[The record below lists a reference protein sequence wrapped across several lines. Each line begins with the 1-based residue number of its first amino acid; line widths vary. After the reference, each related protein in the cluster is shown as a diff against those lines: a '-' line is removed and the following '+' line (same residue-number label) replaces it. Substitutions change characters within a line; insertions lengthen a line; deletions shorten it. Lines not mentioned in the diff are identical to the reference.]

1 MQNFD
6 YLKDIPE
13 LSELY
18 ALCSTAES
26 YQYCEPDISAISCR
40 RALEWLVKAI
50 FAMKG
55 ETIPERAN
63 LFELTTSDTYA
74 ELIADERLMAAT
86 HWIRKVGNI
95 AAHEGN
101 ITRRD
106 AFFSVLNLYNLVG
119 GVLLKLRVLANLAP
133 FDKNLLPTKSAQSDA
148 PTASLSQPTAEDFA
162 ATVKPETVAE
172 APTVVPAVS
181 WTGIP
186 ESETRRRFIDL
197 MLREAGWEILDTEG
211 DIQPSK
217 ACIEIEVH
225 GMPNQSKVGYADYV
239 LFGAD
244 GKPLAVIEA
253 KRTSVDPEKGRHQA
267 ELYAECLENEYG
279 VRPVI
284 YYTNGFSVKIIDGLG
299 YPPRPL
305 LGFHSAKDLQW
316 LHYQRTHRRPIS
328 DFSVK
333 DAITDRPYQKQAV
346 KVICEHL
353 NTMHRRGLIV
363 MATGTGKTRTAISLV
378 DVLSRAGWV
387 KDILFLADRTTLVR
401 QAARS
406 FGKLLSGHTLT
417 ILSDKTINDKDLNAR
432 MVFSTYQTMINYVE
446 DESKDFSL
454 GRFDLIIIDEAHR
467 SVFGKYGSI
476 FKYFDSFLIGLTAT
490 PREDVARSTYDL
502 LGLDE
507 GIPNFAYE
515 LEEAVKDGYLVPYAV
530 YQRGSAIVN
539 SGIKYSDLS
548 DEEKRQIEEIAEYEG
563 LLDPDGKPV
572 GRDITSRE
580 IYKYIFNTDTI
591 DKVLQ
596 DLMDNG
602 LKINDGEK
610 IGKTIIFAFN
620 HKHAEMI
627 VRRFSVLYPEYGPDF
642 CRLIDNYEK
651 YAEDLVDRFC
661 VRDKMPQIAVSVD
674 MLDTGVDVPDAL
686 NLVFFKRVRSRIK
699 FMQMIGRG
707 TRLCPDI
714 FGKGKDKTKF
724 YIFDWC
730 GNFAFFG
737 ENPKGINEQPTT
749 PSPTEQIFGYRAEIA
764 QHLQSAEYQAPES
777 WTRQWHDELKR
788 IMLQQVSDLNDS
800 HPKVRNKW
808 EYVSRFRNPATW
820 KYISVVD
827 VQTLKN
833 DIAPLLPRSTVDTQ
847 ALVMDILAL
856 RIQLS
861 LLDKNAEC
869 KGVPDKIISIATNH
883 QKRAS
888 ISQVAAKM
896 DTINDVL
903 SNMFWKNVTIE
914 SIERVRCELRDLLK
928 FLQGDGGRTFEVN
941 IEDSITVE
949 EAPVPYGL
957 PSMSYKQKVI
967 DFLTENRNLPVL
979 HKIQNIEQL
988 THTDIDEL
996 ERILW
1001 TELGSKEDYDKC
1013 LQREQLQ
1020 CGDSV
1025 GAFIRTLIA
1034 VDRTKALKMFS
1045 EFISQNSLN
1054 SEQEEFLKSILDYV
1068 CLNGD
1073 MPVETLITA
1082 EPFKDVGLAQLF
1094 PGKAPKIADF
1104 VRHLHK
1110 LITAA

>member
-26 YQYCEPDISAISCR
+26 RQYCEPDISAISCR

-50 FAMKG
+50 YAMKG
-55 ETIPERAN
+55 EAIPERAN
-63 LFELTTSDTYA
+63 LFELTSADTYA
-74 ELIADERLMAAT
+74 GLIADERLMAAT

-95 AAHEGN
+95 AAHTGN
-101 ITRRD
+101 VTRRD

-119 GVLLKLRVLANLAP
+119 GVLLKLHVLSNLAP
-133 FDKNLLPTKSAQSDA
+133 FDKDLLPAKPAQAEA
-148 PTASLSQPTAEDFA
+148 PAAPQHQPTAEDFA
-162 ATVKPETVAE
+162 ATVKSATVAE
-172 APTVVPAVS
+172 ASAVVPAVS
-181 WTGIP
+181 WTGIS
-186 ESETRRRFIDL
+186 EAETRRRFIDL
-197 MLREAGWEILDTEG
+197 MLREAGWEILNTEG

-225 GMPNQSKVGYADYV
+225 GMPNPSQVGYADYV

-253 KRTSVDPEKGRHQA
+253 KRTSIEPEQGRHQA
-267 ELYAECLENEYG
+267 ELYAECLEKEYG
-279 VRPVI
+279 IHPIV
-284 YYTNGFSVKIIDGLG
+284 YYTNGFTVNVIDGLG

-305 LGFHSAKDLQW
+305 LGFHTEKDLRR
-316 LHYQRTHRRPIS
+316 LHYQRAHRRPIS

-346 KVICEHL
+346 KAVCEHL

-363 MATGTGKTRTAISLV
+363 MATGTGKTRTAASLF
-378 DVLSRAGWV
+378 DVLNRAGWV

-401 QAARS
+401 QSARS

-417 ILSDKTINDKDLNAR
+417 VLSDKTNNDRDHNAR

-446 DESKDFSL
+446 DDSKEFSL

-490 PREDVARSTYDL
+490 PREEVARSTYDL
-502 LGLDE
+502 LGLE
-507 GIPNFAYE
+507 GGEPNFAYE
-515 LEEAVKDGYLVPYAV
+515 LDEAVKDGYLVPYAV

-539 SGIKYSDLS
+539 SGIKYNDL
-548 DEEKRQIEEIAEYEG
+548 DEAEKRQIEEITEYEG

-572 GRDITSRE
+572 GRDIAGSE
-580 IYKYIFNTDTI
+580 IYKYIFNADTI

-602 LKINDGEK
+602 LKIDDGEK

-627 VRRFSVLYPEYGPDF
+627 VRRFNVLYPEYGADF

-661 VRDKMPQIAVSVD
+661 VRDKLPQIAVSVD
-674 MLDTGVDVPDAL
+674 MLDTGVDVPDVL

-714 FGKGKDKTKF
+714 FGAGKDKTQF

-730 GNFAFFG
+730 GNFAYFDM
-737 ENPKGINEQPTT
+737 NPKGAAEQPSST
-749 PSPTEQIFGYRAEIA
+749 SPTEQIFGYRAEIA
-764 QHLQSAEYQAPES
+764 QHLQDAEYQAPRS
-777 WTRQWHDELKR
+777 WTRQWHDELKK
-788 IMLQQVSDLNDS
+788 MLHEQVSTLNDS
-800 HPKVRNKW
+800 HPKVRDKW
-808 EYVSRFRNPATW
+808 EQVNRFRNPNTW

-833 DIAPLLPRSTVDTQ
+833 DIAPLLPKSIVDMQ
-847 ALVMDILAL
+847 ALVMDVLAL

-861 LLDKNAEC
+861 LLDNTADS
-869 KGVPDKIISIATNH
+869 KGAPDKIISIAAKL

-888 ISQVAAKM
+888 IPQVAAKM
-896 DTINDVL
+896 DTINEVL
-903 SNMFWKNVTIE
+903 SNMFWENVSIE
-914 SIERVRCELRDLLK
+914 SIEHVRCELRDLLK
-928 FLQGDGGRTFEVN
+928 FLQGEGNRTFEVD
-941 IEDSITVE
+941 IEDTITVE

-957 PSMSYKQKVI
+957 PHMSYKQKVI
-967 DFLTENRNLPVL
+967 DFLTENRDLPVL
-979 HKIQNIEQL
+979 HKIQSIEQL

-1001 TELGSKEDYDKC
+1001 TELGTKEDYDKC
-1013 LQREQLQ
+1013 LKREQLQ

-1034 VDRTKALKMFS
+1034 VDRTKALRMFS

-1094 PGKAPKIADF
+1094 PGKAPKVAEF
-1104 VRHLHK
+1104 VRRLHE